1 MIDLLKTLISFVSS
15 ADFSSVKKAL
25 VLAVAILA
33 AGWFGY
39 NYCYDKGYDA
49 AMTKIAIEKQAAE
62 KAAQAKAKETY
73 EKQIAQLT
81 DDLARARE
89 LNANRMRQIERFNNT
104 NRDLAACT
112 RDRRDLAELAVRGE
126 QLLKDAESYIRALR
140 D

>member
-89 LNANRMRQIERFNNT
+89 LNANRMRQLESFRNTDRSLEACRRERS
-104 NRDLAACT
+104 DLAN
-112 RDRRDLAELAVRGE
+112 LAVRGE
-126 QLLKDAESYIRALR
+126 ELLKRADAYLRAFEH
-140 D
+140 

>member
-25 VLAVAILA
+25 VLAIAILA
-33 AGWFGY
+33 TGWFAY
-39 NYCYDKGYDA
+39 NYCYDKGYEA
-49 AMTKIAIEKQAAE
+49 AMTKFTIEKQAAE
-62 KAAQAKAKETY
+62 KAAQAKAKEMY

-81 DDLARARE
+81 DDLAHARE
-89 LNANRMRQIERFNNT
+89 LNANRMRQLERFNNT
-104 NRDLAACT
+104 NRDLEACT